1 MRVLTR
7 IALVAVLLI
16 SGSTLTADHFQSD
29 CPLSLVDSTPAA
41 TDFELSPHG
50 VFRSG
55 STVWVLRG
63 NVLASYTI
71 NDVGNLGT
79 PREDFIASLH
89 ARETEGGVAF
99 SNGFLF
105 ISSEAGLEIY
115 NINNTR
121 PGGTAPVF
129 VTRLPGLHYRRL
141 AVNGNRLAGLYPATD
156 FPCAPDA
163 LTCPN
168 QIDIF
173 DISTVS
179 APAHTASIRTSTP
192 ALRNQIAFNDIAFNS
207 GFLISVAEGGLAAW
221 DLSNAAAP
229 ALISF
234 NPSFPG
240 TWLVSSQT
248 GGVIGVGN
256 ELVIDMFNVR
266 PGLSPFFQRRALVSA
281 PMYLT
286 IDRGNAIRFHPRAF
300 YDDATS
306 RLVTMIEEIDPMT
319 LEPARTIAFDVFDLA
334 VPFFEGSAERI
345 YEDVTMVADD
355 EVKYNPVMVGP
366 FVYVVGEK
374 TGTQSWGACGQVTG
388 RIELESPL
396 HLTCNGAE
404 IHGWVTGVQKVVNV
418 ELFLNNTTLGSASLG
433 GVMRHDVSSKTPVTT
448 WRVAVNLDTTARGEY
463 TLRAIGTDIL
473 GNRRQFASKRLFF
486 PGPGQNCTTPRR
498 RSVGIR

>member
-1 MRVLTR
+1 MRVFSR
-7 IALVAVLLI
+7 IAVVAVLLI
-16 SGSTLTADHFQSD
+16 SGSSLTADHLQSD

-50 VFRSG
+50 VFRAG
-55 STVWVLRG
+55 STVYVLRG

-79 PREDFIASLH
+79 PREDYIASLH
-89 ARETEGGVAF
+89 AREVDGGVAF
-99 SNGFLF
+99 NGTHLF
-105 ISSEAGLEIY
+105 ISSEGGLEIY
-115 NINNTR
+115 NLTNTR

-129 VTRLPGLHYRRL
+129 VTRIPGLHYRRL
-141 AVNGNRLAGLYPATD
+141 AVSGNRLAGLYPATD

-163 LTCPN
+163 VTCPN
-168 QIDIF
+168 HIDIF
-173 DISTVS
+173 DITNVS
-179 APAHTASIRTSTP
+179 APVFSSSIRTSTTTF
-192 ALRNQIAFNDIAFNS
+192 RNQIAFNDIAFNS
-207 GFLISVAEGGLAAW
+207 GYLISVAEGGLAAW
-221 DLSNAAAP
+221 DLTSAAAP
-229 ALISF
+229 MLVSF

-240 TWLVSSQT
+240 RWLVS
-248 GGVIGVGN
+248 GGNVIGVGN

-281 PMYLT
+281 PMYLA

-300 YDDATS
+300 YDDATG

-319 LEPARTIAFDVFDLA
+319 LDAARTIAFDVFDLT
-334 VPFFEGSAERI
+334 VPFFDGSAERI
-345 YEDVTMVADD
+345 YEDVTMVQDD
-355 EVKYNPVMVGP
+355 EVKHNPVVVGP
-366 FVYVVGEK
+366 YVYVVGEK

-388 RIELESPL
+388 RIELESPF

-418 ELFLNNTTLGSASLG
+418 ELFLNNTTLGSAQLG
-433 GVMRHDVSSKTPVTT
+433 GVPRNDVSSKTPVTM
-448 WRVAVNLDTTARGEY
+448 WRVAVNLDQTARGEY
-463 TLRAIGTDIL
+463 TLRAIGTDIV

-498 RSVGIR
+498 RSVR